1 MLEVL
6 LLDDLLPNGLVS
18 VEDSEEKDHEVACEA
33 VVWVFGA
40 VNWVGFQGLD
50 KVFL

>member
-6 LLDDLLPNGLVS
+6 LLDDLLTDGLVS
-18 VEDSEEKDHEVACEA
+18 VEDSEEKDHEVTCEA

-40 VNWVGFQGLD
+40 VDWIGFQGLD
-50 KVFL
+50 EVFL